1 MTKSKARHNETSH
14 SHTHDKKHQHQQHQ
28 QQQPLIQMTYRGKP
42 DRRPIK
48 FIFVNTDGNICL
60 APSLTWICANYRLS
74 KGSISDVHNKKVR
87 SYMGWYS
94 ISLDKL
100 DQVVKLLGF
109 DDEEEE
115 WTPKIGKYIAN
126 PDESYNFIMKQELF

>member
-1 MTKSKARHNETSH
+1 MTKSRVRHNGTSH
-14 SHTHDKKHQHQQHQ
+14 SQSQTRDKKKQ
-28 QQQPLIQMTYRGKP
+28 QQSTAQMMYRGKP

-48 FIFVNTDGNICL
+48 FIFVNTDGNVCL
-60 APSLTWICANYRLS
+60 APSLTWVCTNYRLS

-94 ISLDKL
+94 IGLAKL
-100 DQVVKLLGF
+100 DQVVRLLGF
-109 DDEEEE
+109 DEEE
-115 WTPKIGKYIAN
+115 WTPKIGKYKAN